1 MFQNVANEP
10 MQGINVKLPLVLWL
24 LPCFSQCPGNSLYI
38 WGRKI
43 WRDKLR
49 EYLSQI
55 FFFFSVTV
63 DVIYVD
69 VVDSNN
75 ASKKFLKSL
84 IMEFLMKTVSGNAYE
99 ELFSVMSYYVH
110 DWMTFQK
117 MLPSLTDLHSKLL
130 YHIFIGEALD

>member
-1 MFQNVANEP
+1 M
-10 MQGINVKLPLVLWL
+10 
-24 LPCFSQCPGNSLYI
+24 
-38 WGRKI
+38 
-43 WRDKLR
+43 
-49 EYLSQI
+49 
-55 FFFFSVTV
+55 
-63 DVIYVD
+63 IYVD